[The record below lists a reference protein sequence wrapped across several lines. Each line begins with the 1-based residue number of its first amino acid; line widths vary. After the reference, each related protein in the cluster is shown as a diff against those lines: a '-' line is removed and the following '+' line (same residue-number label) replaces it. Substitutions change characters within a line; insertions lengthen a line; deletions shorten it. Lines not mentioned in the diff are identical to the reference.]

1 MDRNEERWLVVYTKS
16 RAEKKVSEQIEG
28 LGFEAYC
35 PMRRTKKKWS
45 DRWKWVEEP
54 LFSGFVFVKTNWY
67 RQNEVLQL
75 ASVIAYLKW
84 LKRPAIVREEE
95 MQQLKKWLGEVPH
108 ENITVEKYTAG
119 DELVITSGVLAGN
132 QGTVVQQSGKKL
144 ILIIKELGI
153 QVSLNVSKNEV
164 LKS

>member
-35 PMRRTKKKWS
+35 PMLRTKKKWS

-54 LFSGFVFVKTNWY
+54 LFRGFVFVRTNWY

-84 LKRPAIVREEE
+84 MARPAIVREEE
-95 MQQLKKWLGEVPH
+95 MHALKKWLGEASH
-108 ENITVEKYTAG
+108 EDIVVEKYSEG
-119 DELVITSGVLAGN
+119 DELLITSGMLAGN
-132 QGTVVQQSGKKL
+132 QGTVVKQSGKKL
-144 ILIIKELGI
+144 ILVIRELGV
-153 QVSLNVSKNEV
+153 QVILNMSKNEV
-164 LKS
+164 QKT